1 MPDIAESHVSSQM
14 GGNSMAKKY
23 QYRYINSKKHRLFAM
38 LLCIVGGYMGL
49 HYFYVRRY
57 WRGALN
63 LFLLLLLTIS
73 SSVFGLYYFQITFGP
88 QTGIFVHWREAI
100 AVISAAIL
108 GITWILDI
116 VRIAQRKFRDNEKL
130 VLK

>member
-1 MPDIAESHVSSQM
+1 MP
-14 GGNSMAKKY
+14 KKY
-23 QYRYINSKKHRLFAM
+23 QYKYLSSKKSRLVALAICVMF
-38 LLCIVGGYMGL
+38 GFFGL

-63 LFLLLLLTIS
+63 LFLLLALTIAS
-73 SSVFGLYYFQITFGP
+73 NVYGIYYFQIRFGP
-88 QTGIFVHWREAI
+88 HSGIFVNWREAV

-116 VRIAQRKFRDNEKL
+116 VHISKGQFTDNKKL

>member
-1 MPDIAESHVSSQM
+1 M
-14 GGNSMAKKY
+14 
-23 QYRYINSKKHRLFAM
+23 F
-38 LLCIVGGYMGL
+38 GYLGA

-63 LFLLLLLTIS
+63 LFLLLTLTVA
-73 SSVFGLYYFQITFGP
+73 SSVYGIYYIRFTFGP
-88 QTGIFVHWREAI
+88 TQGIFVHWREAV
-100 AVISAAIL
+100 AVVCAAIL

-116 VRIAQRKFRDNEKL
+116 VHIAQGKFKDNGKL

>member
-1 MPDIAESHVSSQM
+1 M
-14 GGNSMAKKY
+14 
-23 QYRYINSKKHRLFAM
+23 F
-38 LLCIVGGYMGL
+38 GYLGA

-63 LFLLLLLTIS
+63 LFLLLVLTIAS
-73 SSVFGLYYFQITFGP
+73 NVYGIYYIQFTFGH
-88 QTGIFVHWREAI
+88 THGIFVHWREAV
-100 AVISAAIL
+100 AVICAAIL

-116 VRIAQRKFRDNEKL
+116 VHIAQGKFKDNEKL

>member
-1 MPDIAESHVSSQM
+1 MSKIYHY
-14 GGNSMAKKY
+14 KY
-23 QYRYINSKKHRLFAM
+23 LSSKKNRLVAL
-38 LLCIVGGYMGL
+38 LLCVCGGFIGL
-49 HYFYVRRY
+49 HYFYVKRY

-63 LFLLLLLTIS
+63 LFLMLAITIAS
-73 SSVFGLYYFQITFGP
+73 NVYGIYYFRITFGP

-100 AVISAAIL
+100 AVICFAIL

-116 VRIAQRKFRDNEKL
+116 VHIAQGKFRDNEKL

>member
-1 MPDIAESHVSSQM
+1 
-14 GGNSMAKKY
+14 MAKN
-23 QYRYINSKKHRLFAM
+23 QYHYHYLTSKKSRTLS
-38 LLCIVGGYMGL
+38 LILCVMFGYLGA

-63 LFLLLLLTIS
+63 LFLLLTLTVA
-73 SSVFGLYYFQITFGP
+73 SSVYGIYYIRFTFGP
-88 QTGIFVHWREAI
+88 TQGIFVHWREAV
-100 AVISAAIL
+100 AVVCAAIL

-116 VRIAQRKFRDNEKL
+116 VHIAQGKFKDNGKL